1 MRRAALYTPDRSRSV
16 SLSLRAF
23 VSGTQFNPV
32 EKLMAYAKY
41 YSPRLD
47 RDLVTRLYHEAKAQR
62 VPMTVLTNRL
72 VTEGL
77 SGSSRKYL
85 LREG

>member
-1 MRRAALYTPDRSRSV
+1 
-16 SLSLRAF
+16 
-23 VSGTQFNPV
+23 
-32 EKLMAYAKY
+32 MAYAKKH

-47 RDLVTRLYHEAKAQR
+47 RALVSKLYHEAKAQR

-77 SGSSRKYL
+77 SRLYEVSGT
-85 LREG
+85 ECCVVAEEPPGCGPVPAE